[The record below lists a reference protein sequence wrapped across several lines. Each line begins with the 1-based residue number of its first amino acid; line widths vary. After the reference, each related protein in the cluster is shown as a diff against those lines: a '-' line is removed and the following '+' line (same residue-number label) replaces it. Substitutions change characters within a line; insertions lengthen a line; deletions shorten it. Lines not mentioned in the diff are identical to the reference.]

1 MKKIKTNIPP
11 VTSTGRKVRNPN
23 ARLAGLANMSIGRYM
38 SEMKKEQ
45 DDESP
50 SFDIN
55 KFSKSEFNKKT
66 QVKKLQN
73 INIEPIS
80 CKIDVIKEDVLIV
93 TLEFN
98 NVELD
103 REDIKFIDEKL
114 GYFIPVTYAGKIS
127 YLSIITVGNI
137 IEFEITYINNSKSF
151 RDEIYVPELLKKY
164 NSSTMKVT
172 IENNYVK
179 IIYEQY

>member
-23 ARLAGLANMSIGRYM
+23 ARLAGLANISIGRYM
-38 SEMKKEQ
+38 SEMK
-45 DDESP
+45 
-50 SFDIN
+50 
-55 KFSKSEFNKKT
+55 
-66 QVKKLQN
+66 VKKLQN

-80 CKIDVIKEDVLIV
+80 CKISVIKEDELIV

-98 NVELD
+98 NVKFD
-103 REDIKFIDEKL
+103 RDDIKFIDEKL
-114 GYFIPVTYAGKIS
+114 GYFIPVTYAGKMS
-127 YLSIITVGNI
+127 YLSIITVGDI
-137 IEFEITYINNSKSF
+137 IEFEITHINNSKSF